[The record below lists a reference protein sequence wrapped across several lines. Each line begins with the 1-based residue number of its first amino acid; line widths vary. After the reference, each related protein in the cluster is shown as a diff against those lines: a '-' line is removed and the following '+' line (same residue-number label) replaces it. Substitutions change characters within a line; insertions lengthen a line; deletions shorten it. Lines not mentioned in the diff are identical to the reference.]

1 MLLLTNSLF
10 YIADDVDSGD
20 LDIERAIVRSELTCD
35 TRVPDPV
42 GAVYDLNDDGSV
54 PGISIFCL
62 GKQFSRKKNS
72 TKKSNMVWKDC
83 VCRSYKWYCIP
94 LTNTIQNIKDM
105 SVAP

>member
-1 MLLLTNSLF
+1 MLLLTNSVY

-20 LDIERAIVRSELTCD
+20 LDIERAIVRSELACD

-62 GKQFSRKKNS
+62 RKKFSRKENS
-72 TKKSNMVWKDC
+72 TKKSNMALKDC
-83 VCRSYKWYCIP
+83 VFRSYKWTCIVFHLP
-94 LTNTIQNIKDM
+94 TLYRI
-105 SVAP
+105 